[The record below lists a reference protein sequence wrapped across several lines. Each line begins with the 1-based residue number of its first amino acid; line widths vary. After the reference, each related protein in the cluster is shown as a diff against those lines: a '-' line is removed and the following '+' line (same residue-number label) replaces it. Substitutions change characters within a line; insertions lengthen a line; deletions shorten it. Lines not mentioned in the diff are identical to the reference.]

1 MYCDLQ
7 AISHEIQEGAML
19 SNLTSPSQALNV
31 TVEYTVEFLILNI
44 EEFLKQID

>member
-1 MYCDLQ
+1 
-7 AISHEIQEGAML
+7 ML